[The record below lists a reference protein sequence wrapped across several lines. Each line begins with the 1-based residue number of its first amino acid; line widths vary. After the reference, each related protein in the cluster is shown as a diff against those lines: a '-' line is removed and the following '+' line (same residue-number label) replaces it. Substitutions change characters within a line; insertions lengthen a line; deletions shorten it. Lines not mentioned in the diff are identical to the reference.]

1 MNIREMIKKLENEGY
16 RDIFIY
22 SDSKGTYYNWH
33 RHPYDEVRIM
43 LKGKMKI
50 NTKNSS
56 FLLSAGDR
64 LNVPAGDEHEA
75 YVLEDSEY
83 ICGSKY

>member
-1 MNIREMIKKLENEGY
+1 MNISETIKNLEKEGY
-16 RDIFIY
+16 KDIFIY
-22 SDSKGTYYNWH
+22 SDNKGTYYNWH
-33 RHPYDEVRIM
+33 KHPYEEVRIM

-50 NTKNSS
+50 NTKDNS

-64 LNVPAGDEHEA
+64 LDVPAGEKHEA